1 MAKRSK
7 PHAGSLQYWPRKRAA
22 KIIPSVNWS
31 PLKKDSGLQGFIVY
45 KAGMVSVYVK
55 DSTDDSLTKN
65 KRIVVPAT
73 ILECP
78 AMKIFSVRFYKN
90 GIVLKDVVVSNEKEL
105 KGVVKTPKTVS
116 NLDNIPTDFDDL
128 RVIVYTDVKTTA
140 IKKTPDMIELA
151 ISGTKEEKLKLVKE
165 KVGKSISI
173 SEVFAAG
180 KLVDARAVTK
190 GYGTEG
196 PVQRFGISLK
206 DHKSEKGVRRP
217 GSLSPWNPSRV
228 TFRTPQ
234 AGQTGFFSR
243 VAYNNL
249 ILKTGKISE
258 DNVNLASGFHK
269 FGHIKTEYIIIKGS
283 IPGVHKR
290 PVLLTTPLRPTKY
303 RQKKKLEVIELR

>member
-31 PLKKDSGLQGFIVY
+31 PLKKDTGLQGFITY
-45 KAGMVSVYVK
+45 KAGMISVYAK

-65 KRIVVPAT
+65 KKIVVPAT
-73 ILECP
+73 VLECP

-90 GIVLKDVVVSNEKEL
+90 GKVLKDVIVSNEKEL
-105 KGVVKTPKTVS
+105 KSVVKVPKAVS
-116 NLDNIPTDFDDL
+116 NLENVPADFDDL
-128 RVIVYTDVKTTA
+128 RVIVYSEVKTTA
-140 IKKTPDMIELA
+140 IKKSPDMIELA
-151 ISGTKEEKLKLVKE
+151 ISGNKDEKLKFVKE
-165 KVGKSISI
+165 KLGKTISI
-173 SEVFAAG
+173 SEVFTNG

-190 GYGTEG
+190 AYGTEG

-249 ILKTGKISE
+249 ILKIGKIADE
-258 DNVNLASGFHK
+258 NINLASGFNN
-269 FGHIKTEYIIIKGS
+269 FGFVKTEYIIVKGS
-283 IPGVHKR
+283 IPGVAKR
-290 PVLLTTPLRPTKY
+290 PVLLTTPLRPTKF
-303 RQKKKLEVIELR
+303 RAKKKLEVVELR